1 MTKEA
6 RRGERMRLLRIKE
19 WVFKRIVYPLFKEEI
34 DELIKESTEEYQE
47 MIDRLDWDLSEAY
60 SRIDYLEQRIYE
72 LEQENE
78 ELQYRLQY
86 G

>member
-1 MTKEA
+1 
-6 RRGERMRLLRIKE
+6 MRLLRIKE

-47 MIDRLDWDLSEAY
+47 TIDRLDWDLSEAY